1 MTTWSLHQLFIT
13 ANNRILYKSKSLI
26 FLTSVYAVSNNAV
39 WVSWTEDID
48 KALNKIKV
56 SAQLTTGSTQFQ
68 FTRVY
73 SYVYQHFRN
82 IVILS
87 IILKVFMSMFLTF
100 SASVIN
106 LNHATD
112 PTYRQTLFV
121 S

>member
-56 SAQLTTGSTQFQ
+56 SAQLTTGSTQFR